1 MTDTYIH
8 AIIPC
13 GERLIFDI
21 VGADDPYDE
30 VYSIPHHHLAAVV
43 SPSPLTDYRGLQRNE
58 AAHYLVAHQ
67 RIVEAL
73 MQDGSILPVK
83 FGTVLPDEDSVRH
96 FLAQGESLFQTI
108 LERFAQQV
116 QLEVIVLWNL
126 REVFQEIGQMEPIAQ
141 FKARLAARPPE
152 ETQGERI
159 AIGQLVK
166 ALLDKRR
173 DALRDCLLPP
183 LREVALDLIVNPLMD
198 DSMVA
203 NVALLLDEA
212 GQKALEQ
219 RLEGLDQTF
228 EGRLTLRCVGPLPPY
243 SFATVE
249 VRKPS
254 FEIVDQARCYLG
266 LAETVNPAE
275 IKAAY
280 YRLAGRLH
288 PDTNRED
295 PEAETRMAEL
305 TQAYKLLAAYA
316 ESQALKVKNG
326 RPPARCH
333 FDRRTVEQSML
344 ITVQRQEFLV

>member
-1 MTDTYIH
+1 MTDTCIH

-13 GERLIFDI
+13 GEQIIFDI

-30 VYSIPHHHLAAVV
+30 VYSIPYHHLAAVV
-43 SPSPLTDYRGLQRNE
+43 SASPLTDYRGLQRNE

-83 FGTVLPDEDSVRH
+83 FGTVLPDEDAVRH
-96 FLAQGESLFQTI
+96 LLTQGETFFQTA

-116 QLEVIVLWNL
+116 QLELIVLWNL
-126 REVFQEIGQMEPIAQ
+126 QEVFQEIGQMEPIAQ

-152 ETQGERI
+152 ETESERV
-159 AIGQLVK
+159 AVGQLVK
-166 ALLDKRR
+166 ALLDRRR
-173 DALRDCLLPP
+173 DALRDCLLPL
-183 LREVALDLIVNPLMD
+183 LREVALDLVVNPLMN

-212 GQKALEQ
+212 GREALEQ
-219 RLEGLDQTF
+219 RLEELDKTF
-228 EGRLTLRCVGPLPPY
+228 EGRLTFRCVGPLPPY

-249 VRKPS
+249 VQAPS
-254 FEIVDQARCYLG
+254 FEGVDEARRYLG

-275 IKAAY
+275 IKVAY

-305 TQAYKLLAAYA
+305 TQAYKLLA
-316 ESQALKVKNG
+316 
-326 RPPARCH
+326 
-333 FDRRTVEQSML
+333 
-344 ITVQRQEFLV
+344 